1 VEIAAG
7 DLLQIKMFGVEEFS
21 TEARV
26 DGTGDI
32 SVPYIGSV
40 HVEGLSNSAAE
51 HLIEKKLKDGGF
63 FKSPDI
69 SIAHKEFTTQG
80 ISVLGEVQK
89 PGIIPLMGKRKL
101 FDVISAAGGTTPKA
115 GDKVSIAHRS
125 DQGKPIT
132 VTLSKDPARALDA
145 NIDVMPGDT
154 VVVSKAGIVYVVGDV
169 RLPGGFVMEHGNQMT
184 VLQAIS
190 MAQGTNPTASL
201 GDSKLIRKTED
212 GRQEIPISIKYILA
226 GKQTD
231 QRLQDEDI
239 LFVPVS
245 AGKSAARRSMDA
257 ILQVA
262 TGVAIYRR

>member
-1 VEIAAG
+1 
-7 DLLQIKMFGVEEFS
+7 
-21 TEARV
+21 
-26 DGTGDI
+26 
-32 SVPYIGSV
+32 
-40 HVEGLSNSAAE
+40 
-51 HLIEKKLKDGGF
+51 
-63 FKSPDI
+63 
-69 SIAHKEFTTQG
+69 
-80 ISVLGEVQK
+80 
-89 PGIIPLMGKRKL
+89 
-101 FDVISAAGGTTPKA
+101 
-115 GDKVSIAHRS
+115 
-125 DQGKPIT
+125 
-132 VTLSKDPARALDA
+132 
-145 NIDVMPGDT
+145 
-154 VVVSKAGIVYVVGDV
+154 
-169 RLPGGFVMEHGNQMT
+169 MT